1 MLEYYDNYYMIS
13 NNGKKI
19 KIMLMN
25 NIDYNGLLG
34 LGAKKPDNVI
44 IKNKQGNIMIWN
56 GNWNS
61 NDGDG
66 KEIYVQLLLGKR
78 LNFKEYM
85 KMFKYFYES
94 ESEYDTKFFIKL
106 IRCFEYNYGIDICN
120 KEIIKLYEENESYE
134 ELTKY
139 VKNMNIIKFIKLI
152 TENELDINEDTQK
165 IINKIRE
172 GIYVQDKKIGGNK
185 KIDNMIKYI
194 KIKSMYLKIKLF

>member
-1 MLEYYDNYYMIS
+1 
-13 NNGKKI
+13 
-19 KIMLMN
+19 
-25 NIDYNGLLG
+25 
-34 LGAKKPDNVI
+34 
-44 IKNKQGNIMIWN
+44 
-56 GNWNS
+56 
-61 NDGDG
+61 
-66 KEIYVQLLLGKR
+66 
-78 LNFKEYM
+78 
-85 KMFKYFYES
+85 MFKYFYES